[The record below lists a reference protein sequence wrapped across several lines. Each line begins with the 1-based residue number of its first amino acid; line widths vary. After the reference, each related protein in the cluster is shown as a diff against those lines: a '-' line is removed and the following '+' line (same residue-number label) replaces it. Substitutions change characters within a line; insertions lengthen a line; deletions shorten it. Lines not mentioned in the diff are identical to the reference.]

1 MRASWKGS
9 ISFGLVSIPVK
20 AYNTAVPKEI
30 KFTLLHSK
38 DGGRIR
44 YRKFCEKC
52 GEEVKDEEITRGYE
66 ISKNEYVILTDE
78 DLEKIPLKSTKS
90 IDIKQFFEPSEL
102 GLIYY
107 SQFYYLVPDKGA
119 EKAYYLLKEAMR
131 ETKLMGIGKIA
142 TRGREGLV
150 ALREF
155 DGGIL
160 LANLHYI
167 DEVRSPKEIAG
178 WDLKADISKEELEL
192 AIKLVLAMKKPLKL
206 EEFRNEYK
214 EALMR
219 LIEAKLAGREV
230 VVTEEIPTARSLM
243 DALKASLEAVK

>member
-20 AYNTAVPKEI
+20 AYNVAVPKEI

-44 YRKFCEKC
+44 YKKFCEKC
-52 GEEVKDEEITRGYE
+52 GEEVQDEEITRGFE
-66 ISKNEYVILTDE
+66 FSKNEFVILTDE
-78 DLEKIPLKSTKS
+78 DLEKVPLKSAKN
-90 IDIKQFFEPSEL
+90 IEIKQFFEPSEL
-102 GLIYY
+102 GIIYY
-107 SQFYYLVPDKGA
+107 SNFYYISPEKGA
-119 EKAYYLLKEAMR
+119 EKAYYLLKRAME

-142 TRGREGLV
+142 MRGREGLV

-167 DEVRSPKEIAG
+167 DEVRSPREISG
-178 WDLKADISKEELEL
+178 WKVEAEVSEEELEL
-192 AIKLVLAMKKPLKL
+192 AKKLIMAMKKPLKL

-214 EALMR
+214 EALMK
-219 LIEAKLAGREV
+219 LIDAKLAGKEV
-230 VVTEEIPTARSLM
+230 IVSKETPTARSLM

>member
-20 AYNTAVPKEI
+20 AYNTAVPKEV

-150 ALREF
+150 ALRES